1 MKKRFVF
8 MITLLMVGVFV
19 LGCQPARR
27 PVPYTNE
34 EGVAQRQ
41 VDVNDLNVRAERIS
55 SEIDKF
61 AEIKN
66 SYTVVTD
73 GTALVGLKMNQNNT
87 RNISRGLREDIERK
101 VQSVDT
107 QIDRVYVT
115 SDSGLVERIRRVSQ
129 NISQGYSI
137 TGMADEIHGILNK
150 MREAR

>member
-1 MKKRFVF
+1 MKKKIVF
-8 MITLLMVGVFV
+8 MFALLMVGLLV

-34 EGVAQRQ
+34 EGVAQRR
-41 VDVNDLNVRAERIS
+41 VDVNDLNVRAERIT

-61 AEIKN
+61 TEVKN

-73 GTALVGLKMNQNNT
+73 GTALIGLKMNPNNT
-87 RNISRGLREDIERK
+87 KNISRGLREDIERK

-107 QIDRVYVT
+107 QIDRVYIT
-115 SDSGLVERIRRVSQ
+115 GDSGLVERIRRVSQ
-129 NISQGYSI
+129 NMSQGYAI
-137 TGMADEIHGILNK
+137 TGMADEIQDLLTE

>member
-1 MKKRFVF
+1 MKKKIVFVF
-8 MITLLMVGVFV
+8 ALLMVGLLV

-34 EGVAQRQ
+34 EGVAQRSI
-41 VDVNDLNVRAERIS
+41 DVNDLNVRAERIT

-61 AEIKN
+61 TEVKN

-73 GTALVGLKMNQNNT
+73 GTALIGLKMNQNNT
-87 RNISRGLREDIERK
+87 KNISRGLREDIERK

-107 QIDRVYVT
+107 QIDRVYIT
-115 SDSGLVERIRRVSQ
+115 ADSGLVERIRRVSQ
-129 NISQGYSI
+129 NMSQGYSI
-137 TGMADEIHGILNK
+137 TGMADEIQDLLTK